1 MENEENAAQRDDL
14 DDLLDVLPL
23 LGVIKHALDLLL
35 NRLLI
40 RKIIGSS
47 WMMFFFKDFFFP
59 MVLSDITWE
68 QKKYGM

>member
-1 MENEENAAQRDDL
+1 LGDVENEENAAQRDDL
-14 DDLLDVLPL
+14 DDFLDVLPL

-47 WMMFFFKDFFFP
+47 WMMFFF
-59 MVLSDITWE
+59 
-68 QKKYGM
+68 

>member
-47 WMMFFFKDFFFP
+47 WMMFFLKIFFRWFY
-59 MVLSDITWE
+59 LI
-68 QKKYGM
+68 

>member
-47 WMMFFFKDFFFP
+47 WMMFFLRFFF
-59 MVLSDITWE
+59 SDGFI
-68 QKKYGM
+68 